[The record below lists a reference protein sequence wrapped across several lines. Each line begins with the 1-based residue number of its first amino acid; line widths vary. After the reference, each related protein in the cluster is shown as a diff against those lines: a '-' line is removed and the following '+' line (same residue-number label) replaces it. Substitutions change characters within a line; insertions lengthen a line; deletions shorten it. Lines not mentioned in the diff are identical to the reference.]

1 MNDKIYKTLENHIN
15 DYESQINSSFNG
27 NTALFSIF
35 DNFFQKIR
43 QDDELTEKSGI
54 KYENCLIPYKI
65 VELIQKNDLEFLVQL
80 KNIDSENDLI
90 PFLESEVW
98 IEKTKIK
105 KLKNKEFDISQL
117 IGFSVFDK
125 NAGLIGVLN
134 EIQENKFQQLMKI
147 KTSQNREILIPFVE
161 EFIIEINSKNKLIE
175 LDLPAGLLEMND

>member
-1 MNDKIYKTLENHIN
+1 MIKTISAPTKNNCMEIGFVKKKFSHQGKFIL
-15 DYESQINSSFNG
+15 QLNSP
-27 NTALFSIF
+27 LFELKSSTEF
-35 DNFFQKIR
+35 VFF
-43 QDDELTEKSGI
+43 E
-54 KYENCLIPYKI
+54 YENCLIPYKI